1 MNYRFPEGFT
11 WGTATASYQVE
22 GAIHEGGRTPSIW
35 DTFCARSDTIFDGS
49 SGENACDQYHRYP
62 QDISLMKELGIG
74 AYRMS
79 IAWPRIQPAPD
90 GTVNAEGLDHYRRV
104 LDMLRDNGIRPVVT
118 LYHWDLPQYLQD
130 LGGGASARYSAAIRG
145 IRGLSRQG
153 FRRPSGYMDHVE
165 RTMVRGISWLWLWR
179 SCPGNQGSCTGI
191 GRGASPQSGAW
202 AGRAGDPRGTRR

>member
-35 DTFCARSDTIFDGS
+35 DTFCARPDTIFDGS

-79 IAWPRIQPAPD
+79 IAWPRIQPTPD
-90 GTVNAEGLDHYRRV
+90 GTVNAE
-104 LDMLRDNGIRPVVT
+104 
-118 LYHWDLPQYLQD
+118 
-130 LGGGASARYSAAIRG
+130 SS
-145 IRGLSRQG
+145 
-153 FRRPSGYMDHVE
+153 
-165 RTMVRGISWLWLWR
+165 
-179 SCPGNQGSCTGI
+179 
-191 GRGASPQSGAW
+191 
-202 AGRAGDPRGTRR
+202 RAGYAAG